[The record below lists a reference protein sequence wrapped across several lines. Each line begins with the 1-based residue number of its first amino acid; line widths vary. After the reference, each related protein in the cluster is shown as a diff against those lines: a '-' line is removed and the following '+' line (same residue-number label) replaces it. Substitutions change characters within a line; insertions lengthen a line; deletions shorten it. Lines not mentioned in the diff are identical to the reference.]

1 MNLKVMKKI
10 SFLILFTCFL
20 TLGFAQEI
28 HHKLSMPEPQ
38 THYFH
43 VEVELTD
50 FSEDELVLSLP
61 TWTPGSYLIR
71 EYSKHLNLVRATD
84 AKGKELPIGK
94 IAKNKWSIY
103 KKDVQKVIVKYE
115 VYAFDLTVR
124 TSFLDLTHGYLNG
137 TNVFMYPE
145 GHKELGGKL
154 TVIPY
159 SGFKKIATALPKQG
173 DGVAGDGGTTYTFRD
188 YDHLADSP
196 IEIGNHETFSF
207 KAAGVNHEVA
217 MYGTG
222 NYDVERLKTDMAKIV
237 ESATAIFGENPNEN
251 YLFIIH
257 NTKRGGGGLEHLES
271 TTLNVNRWTY
281 EGPDYLKFLS
291 LVAHEYFHLWNVKR
305 LRAKALGPFNYDK
318 ENYTDLMWVME
329 GFTSYYDELILRRAG
344 FYTQEEYLNRVK
356 STLNYVEGSVGNKV
370 QPVAHASFDAWIK
383 AYRPNENSSN
393 TTISYYSKGH
403 LVAVT
408 LDAMIIAEYKGKK
421 CMDDFLELLYNKYYK
436 ELDRGFTAEEFQ
448 TELETFLKKDLKE
461 FFKNHVYG
469 TKTIDY
475 AKYFKPLGLN
485 ITLNEDPRIA
495 FGVNTADEN
504 GKLIVKSV
512 IAGSEAEKAGVS
524 PNDEIISFNGF
535 RVSQASFTDYL
546 SGLNVGSEFVLII
559 SRDDLLMVIEAEMG
573 LLESTRYFFDFDAK
587 NKLGTYWLR
596 KDEK

>member
-1 MNLKVMKKI
+1 MKKI
-10 SFLILFTCFL
+10 SFLILITCL
-20 TLGFAQEI
+20 ISIGFAQEI

-43 VEVELTD
+43 VEVELIN

-71 EYSKHLNLVRATD
+71 EYSKHLNLVRAKD
-84 AKGKELPIGK
+84 GNGK
-94 IAKNKWSIY
+94 ILPVVKVAKNKWSID
-103 KKDVQKVIVKYE
+103 KKDAQKVTVNYE

-145 GHKELGGKL
+145 GHKELGGRL
-154 TVIPY
+154 TVTPY
-159 SGFKKIATALPKQG
+159 VGFKKIATALPKQG
-173 DGVAGDGGTTYTFRD
+173 DGVAGDGSTTYTYRD

-305 LRAKALGPFNYDK
+305 IRARALGPFDYDK
-318 ENYTDLMWVME
+318 ENHTDLMWVME
-329 GFTSYYDELILRRAG
+329 GFTSYYDELILKRAG
-344 FYTQEEYLNRVK
+344 LYSQDQYLNRVK
-356 STLNYVEGSVGNKV
+356 STLNYVEGSMGNKV
-370 QPVAHASFDAWIK
+370 QPVAHASYDAWIK
-383 AYRPNENSSN
+383 AYRPDENSSN

-403 LVAVT
+403 LIAAVF
-408 LDAMIIAEYKGKK
+408 DAMIIKQYKGKK
-421 CMDDFLELLYNKYYK
+421 CMDDFLQILYNKYYK

-448 TELETFLKKDLKE
+448 MELETFLKADLDS
-461 FFKNHVYG
+461 FFKDHVYG

-475 AKYFKPLGLN
+475 GKYFKPIGLN
-485 ITLNEDPRIA
+485 ITKNNDARIA

-512 IAGSEAEKAGVS
+512 TAGSEAEKAGVS

-535 RVSQASFTDYL
+535 RVSQASFSDYL
-546 SGLNVGSEFVLII
+546 SGLNVGSEFVLIT
-559 SRDDLLMVIEAEMG
+559 SRDDLLMVIEAQMG
-573 LLESTRYFFDFDAK
+573 LLDSTRYFFDFDAK

>member
-1 MNLKVMKKI
+1 MKKI

-173 DGVAGDGGTTYTFRD
+173 DGVAGDGGTNYTFRD

-196 IEIGNHETFSF
+196 IEIGNYETFSF

-222 NYDVERLKTDMAKIV
+222 NYDVDRLKKDMAKIA
-237 ESATAIFGENPNEN
+237 ESATSIFGENPNDN

-559 SRDDLLMVIEAEMG
+559 SRDVLLMVIEAEMG

>member
-1 MNLKVMKKI
+1 MKKI
-10 SFLILFTCFL
+10 SFLIVITSIINI
-20 TLGFAQEI
+20 GFAQEI

-43 VEVELTD
+43 VEVELSD
-50 FSEDELVLSLP
+50 FSENELVLSLP

-71 EYSKHLNLVRATD
+71 EYSKHLNLVRAKD
-84 AKGKELPIGK
+84 GNGKTLPVVK
-94 IAKNKWSIY
+94 VAKNKWSIE
-103 KKDVQKVIVKYE
+103 KKDAQKVIVNYE

-145 GHKELGGKL
+145 GHKDLGGNL
-154 TVIPY
+154 TITPY
-159 SGFKKIATALPKQG
+159 KEFKKIATALPELT
-173 DGVAGDGGTTYTFRD
+173 DGEANDGGTVFTFRD

-207 KAAGVNHEVA
+207 KAAGVNHKVA

-222 NYDVERLKTDMAKIV
+222 NYDVERLKIDMAKIV
-237 ESATAIFGENPNEN
+237 TAATDVFGENPNDN

-271 TTLNVNRWTY
+271 TTLSVNRWTY

-305 LRAKALGPFNYDK
+305 IRAKALGPFDYDK
-318 ENYTDLMWVME
+318 ENHTDLMWVME

-344 FYTQEEYLNRVK
+344 FYSQEEYLNRVK
-356 STLNYVEGSVGNKV
+356 STLNYVEGSIGNKV
-370 QPVAHASFDAWIK
+370 QPVAHASYDAWIK
-383 AYRPNENSSN
+383 AYRPNENSAN

-403 LVAVT
+403 LIAVT
-408 LDAMIIAEYKGKK
+408 LDAMIIEKYKGKK
-421 CMDDFLELLYNKYYK
+421 CMDDFLQVLYNKFYK
-436 ELDRGFTAEEFQ
+436 ELDRGFTADEFQ
-448 TELETFLKKDLKE
+448 SELEAFLDTNLNE
-461 FFKNHVYG
+461 FFNNHVYG

-475 AKYFKPLGLN
+475 SSYFKPIGLT
-485 ITLNEDPRIA
+485 ITKNDDTKVG

-504 GKLIVKSV
+504 GKLMVRSV
-512 IAGSEAEKAGVS
+512 TAGSQAEKAGIS

-535 RVSQASFTDYL
+535 RVSQSSFGQYL
-546 SGLNVGSEFVLII
+546 SGLNVGSEFVLIT
-559 SRDDLLMVIEAEMG
+559 SRDDLLMVIEAQMG
-573 LLESTRYFFDFDAK
+573 VLDATKYLFDFDAK
-587 NKLGTYWLR
+587 NKLGNYWLR
-596 KDEK
+596 AD

>member
-1 MNLKVMKKI
+1 MKKI
-10 SFLILFTCFL
+10 SFLILITCL
-20 TLGFAQEI
+20 ISIGFAQEI

-43 VEVELTD
+43 VEVELIN

-71 EYSKHLNLVRATD
+71 EYSKHLNLVRAKD
-84 AKGKELPIGK
+84 GNGK
-94 IAKNKWSIY
+94 ILPVVKVAKNKWSID
-103 KKDVQKVIVKYE
+103 KKDAQKVTVNYE

-145 GHKELGGKL
+145 GHKELGGRL
-154 TVIPY
+154 TVTPY
-159 SGFKKIATALPKQG
+159 VGFKKIATALPKQG
-173 DGVAGDGGTTYTFRD
+173 DGVAGDGSTTYTFRD

-305 LRAKALGPFNYDK
+305 IRARALGPFDYDK
-318 ENYTDLMWVME
+318 ENHTDLMWVME
-329 GFTSYYDELILRRAG
+329 GFTSYYDELILKRAG
-344 FYTQEEYLNRVK
+344 LYSQDQYLNRVK
-356 STLNYVEGSVGNKV
+356 STLNYVEGSMGNKV
-370 QPVAHASFDAWIK
+370 QPVAHASYDAWIK
-383 AYRPNENSSN
+383 AYRPDENSSN

-403 LVAVT
+403 LIAAVF
-408 LDAMIIAEYKGKK
+408 DAMIIKQYKGKK
-421 CMDDFLELLYNKYYK
+421 CMDDFLQILYNKYYK

-448 TELETFLKKDLKE
+448 MELETFLKADLDS
-461 FFKNHVYG
+461 FFKDHVYG

-475 AKYFKPLGLN
+475 GKYFKPIGLN
-485 ITLNEDPRIA
+485 ITKNNDARIA

-512 IAGSEAEKAGVS
+512 TAGSEAEKAGVS
-524 PNDEIISFNGF
+524 PNDEIIFFNGF
-535 RVSQASFTDYL
+535 RVSQASFSDYL
-546 SGLNVGSEFVLII
+546 SGLNVGSEFVLIT
-559 SRDDLLMVIEAEMG
+559 SRDDLLMVIEAQMG
-573 LLESTRYFFDFDAK
+573 LLDSTRYFFDFDAK

>member
-1 MNLKVMKKI
+1 MKKI
-10 SFLILFTCFL
+10 SFIILITCL
-20 TLGFAQEI
+20 ISIGFAQEI

-305 LRAKALGPFNYDK
+305 IRPIRLGPFDYDK
-318 ENYTDLMWVME
+318 ENYTGLLWVME

-344 FYTQEEYLNRVK
+344 FYSQDQYLNRVK

-370 QPVAHASFDAWIK
+370 QPVVHASYDAWIK

-403 LVAVT
+403 LVAAVF
-408 LDAMIIAEYKGKK
+408 DAMIIKKYKGKK
-421 CMDDFLELLYNKYYK
+421 SMDDFLQLLYAKYYK
-436 ELDRGFTAEEFQ
+436 ELDRGFYEDEFKK
-448 TELETFLKKDLKE
+448 ELETFLDTDLSD
-461 FFKNHVYG
+461 FFLNHIYG

-485 ITLNEDPRIA
+485 ITLNDDPRIA

-512 IAGSEAEKAGVS
+512 TAGSEAEKAGVS

-546 SGLNVGSEFVLII
+546 SGLNVGSEFVLIT
-559 SRDDLLMVIEAEMG
+559 SRDDLLMVIEAQMG
-573 LLESTRYFFDFDAK
+573 LLDSTRYFFDFDAK

>member
-10 SFLILFTCFL
+10 SFLILITCL
-20 TLGFAQEI
+20 ISIGFAQEI

-43 VEVELTD
+43 VEVELIN

-71 EYSKHLNLVRATD
+71 EYSKHLNLVRAKD
-84 AKGKELPIGK
+84 GNGK
-94 IAKNKWSIY
+94 ILPVVKVAKNKWSID
-103 KKDVQKVIVKYE
+103 KKDAQKVTVNYE

-145 GHKELGGKL
+145 GHKELGGRL
-154 TVIPY
+154 TVTPY
-159 SGFKKIATALPKQG
+159 VGFKKIATALPKQG
-173 DGVAGDGGTTYTFRD
+173 DGVAGDGSTTYTFRD

-305 LRAKALGPFNYDK
+305 IRARALGPFDYDK
-318 ENYTDLMWVME
+318 ENHTDLMWVME
-329 GFTSYYDELILRRAG
+329 GFTSYYDELILKRAG
-344 FYTQEEYLNRVK
+344 LYSQDQYLNRVK
-356 STLNYVEGSVGNKV
+356 STLNYVEGSMGNKV
-370 QPVAHASFDAWIK
+370 QPVAHASYDAWIK
-383 AYRPNENSSN
+383 AYRPDENSSN

-403 LVAVT
+403 LIAAVF
-408 LDAMIIAEYKGKK
+408 DAMIIKQYKGKK
-421 CMDDFLELLYNKYYK
+421 CMDDFLQILYNKYYK

-448 TELETFLKKDLKE
+448 MELETFLKADLDS
-461 FFKNHVYG
+461 FFKDHVYG

-475 AKYFKPLGLN
+475 GKYFKPIGLN
-485 ITLNEDPRIA
+485 ITKNNDARIA

-512 IAGSEAEKAGVS
+512 TAGSEAEKAGVS
-524 PNDEIISFNGF
+524 PNDEIIFFNGF
-535 RVSQASFTDYL
+535 RVSQASFSDYL
-546 SGLNVGSEFVLII
+546 SGLNVGSEFVLIT
-559 SRDDLLMVIEAEMG
+559 SRDDLLMVIEAQMG
-573 LLESTRYFFDFDAK
+573 LLDSTRYFFDFDAK

>member
-10 SFLILFTCFL
+10 SFLILITCL
-20 TLGFAQEI
+20 ISIGFAQEI

-43 VEVELTD
+43 VEVELIN

-71 EYSKHLNLVRATD
+71 EYSKHLNLVRAKD
-84 AKGKELPIGK
+84 GNGK
-94 IAKNKWSIY
+94 ILPVVKVAKNKWSID
-103 KKDVQKVIVKYE
+103 KKDAQKVTVNYE

-145 GHKELGGKL
+145 GHKELGGRL
-154 TVIPY
+154 TVTPY
-159 SGFKKIATALPKQG
+159 VGFKKIATALPKQG
-173 DGVAGDGGTTYTFRD
+173 DGVAGDGSTTYTFRD

-305 LRAKALGPFNYDK
+305 IRARALGPFDYDK
-318 ENYTDLMWVME
+318 ENHTDLMWVME
-329 GFTSYYDELILRRAG
+329 GFTSYYDELILKRAG
-344 FYTQEEYLNRVK
+344 LYSQDQYLNRVK
-356 STLNYVEGSVGNKV
+356 STLNYVEGSMGNKV
-370 QPVAHASFDAWIK
+370 QPVAHASYDAWIK
-383 AYRPNENSSN
+383 AYRPDENSSN

-403 LVAVT
+403 LIAAVF
-408 LDAMIIAEYKGKK
+408 DAMIIKQYKGKK
-421 CMDDFLELLYNKYYK
+421 CMDDFLQILYNKYYK

-448 TELETFLKKDLKE
+448 MELETFLKADLDS
-461 FFKNHVYG
+461 FFKDHVYG

-475 AKYFKPLGLN
+475 GKYFKPIGLN
-485 ITLNEDPRIA
+485 ITKNNDARIA

-512 IAGSEAEKAGVS
+512 TAGSEAEKAGVS

-535 RVSQASFTDYL
+535 RVSQASFSDYL
-546 SGLNVGSEFVLII
+546 SGLNVGSEFVLIT
-559 SRDDLLMVIEAEMG
+559 SRDDLLMVIEAQMG
-573 LLESTRYFFDFDAK
+573 LLDSTRYFFDFDAK

>member
-20 TLGFAQEI
+20 TLGFTQEI

-43 VEVELTD
+43 VELELTD

-71 EYSKHLNLVRATD
+71 EYSKNLNLVRAKD
-84 AKGKELPIGK
+84 ENGKKLEVVK
-94 IAKNKWSIY
+94 KAKNKWLIN
-103 KKDVQKVIVKYE
+103 KKDVQKVMVNYE

-137 TNVFMYPE
+137 SNVFMYPE
-145 GHKELGGKL
+145 GHKALGGKL
-154 TVIPY
+154 TIIPF
-159 SGFKKIATALPKQG
+159 SGFKKIATALPQQG
-173 DGVAGDGGTTYTFRD
+173 DGLAGDNGSTYTFRD

-222 NYDVERLKTDMAKIV
+222 NYDIDRLKKDMAKIA
-237 ESATAIFGENPNEN
+237 ESATSIFGENPNDN

-344 FYTQEEYLNRVK
+344 FYTQDEYLNRVK

-448 TELETFLKKDLKE
+448 TELETFLKKDLTE

-495 FGVNTADEN
+495 FGVNTDDEN

-535 RVSQASFTDYL
+535 RVSQSSFTDYL

>member
-1 MNLKVMKKI
+1 MKKI

-43 VEVELTD
+43 VELELTD

-71 EYSKHLNLVRATD
+71 EYSKNLNLVRAKD
-84 AKGKELPIGK
+84 ENGKKLEVVK
-94 IAKNKWSIY
+94 KAKNKWLIN
-103 KKDVQKVIVKYE
+103 KKDAQKVVINYE

-137 TNVFMYPE
+137 SNVFMYPE
-145 GHKELGGKL
+145 GHKALGGKL
-154 TVIPY
+154 TIIPF
-159 SGFKKIATALPKQG
+159 SGFKKIATALPQQG
-173 DGVAGDGGTTYTFRD
+173 DGLAGDNGTTYTFRD

-222 NYDVERLKTDMAKIV
+222 NYDVDRLKKDMAKIA
-237 ESATAIFGENPNEN
+237 ESATSIFGENPNDN

-448 TELETFLKKDLKE
+448 TELETFLKKDLTE

-495 FGVNTADEN
+495 FGVNTSDEN

-559 SRDDLLMVIEAEMG
+559 SRDDLLMVIEAQMG
-573 LLESTRYFFDFDAK
+573 ILESTRYFFDFDAK